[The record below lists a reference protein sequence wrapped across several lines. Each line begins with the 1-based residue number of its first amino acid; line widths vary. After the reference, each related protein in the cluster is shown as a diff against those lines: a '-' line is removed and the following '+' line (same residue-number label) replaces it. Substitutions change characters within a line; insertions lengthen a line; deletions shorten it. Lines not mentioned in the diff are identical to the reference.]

1 MASQDS
7 KKSKKRKSVGGSS
20 SDVTISMEDSMGVGP
35 AFGEYRSCRVWLTA
49 VNFPAVRP
57 SKNTPFD
64 IYSREDDPSSSA
76 ITKQHTLIAGETEDV
91 EYFSTNRDRYQA
103 GEGHDCQ
110 YVPAVYD
117 PSTKTLHVHP
127 TTPLYL
133 LAHRVKRMREAPLS
147 ETQRSELWKQRRND
161 LGETFGTRKAKS
173 QIKAEERNK
182 VDANAMQGVKARLM
196 ESIGVLESKDDAHSR
211 SRPGDQGCHE
221 GVPARVHHSGQPVG
235 FDRRPTAHYGRGQGA
250 CQVVASSSAKKH
262 NLKMLYYLACLLS
275 FYKFAGGLHKLNA
288 TELPA
293 KFPGV
298 PAQILNGML
307 TTFAEQDGKKFKVTE
322 KSGTKLFAWIC
333 VCFLAL
339 NGWTIEVE
347 RVARELAK
355 ETPKV
360 VDMFKSLGCNVDLP
374 TPAEREKMGIKLA
387 DANKFRKAT
396 LKAPLKF
403 PKTKRRGPAK
413 R

>member
-35 AFGEYRSCRVWLTA
+35 AF
-49 VNFPAVRP
+49 
-57 SKNTPFD
+57 
-64 IYSREDDPSSSA
+64 DDPSSSA
-76 ITKQHTLIAGETEDV
+76 VTKQHTLIAGETEDV

-196 ESIGVLESKDDAHSR
+196 ESIGVLESKDD
-211 SRPGDQGCHE
+211 G
-221 GVPARVHHSGQPVG
+221 ARQ
-235 FDRRPTAHYGRGQGA
+235 AA
-250 CQVVASSSAKKH
+250 ASSSAKKH